1 VRERCRAAGK
11 NRDGRR
17 PIPNRSVR
25 PCLQLRR
32 VQHSPNGCVGCA
44 IKAAARKSNV
54 SRTLS
59 ADRRRKAPRGPP
71 SRDRVARA
79 IADAPEARGCVP
91 VAEKAT
97 PFSLL
102 PASDGFLC
110 GGRRSAPIRTRR
122 ARVTPIGHDH
132 SSFAGLSIFTGPRL
146 EGRSSASFGE
156 RTSRPGQC
164 DPAKLGFVGDRPS
177 DSSRKGLRRPY
188 PVALPRGELGGP
200 AWLMLTMRGLTAR
213 LGFWGTG
220 NGERLSPR

>member
-1 VRERCRAAGK
+1 
-11 NRDGRR
+11 
-17 PIPNRSVR
+17 
-25 PCLQLRR
+25 
-32 VQHSPNGCVGCA
+32 
-44 IKAAARKSNV
+44 V

-79 IADAPEARGCVP
+79 IADAPEARGCAP

-110 GGRRSAPIRTRR
+110 GGRRSAPIRTRFD
-122 ARVTPIGHDH
+122 RVTPVGHDH
-132 SSFAGLSIFTGPRL
+132 CSFAGLSIFTGPRL

-164 DPAKLGFVGDRPS
+164 DPAKLGFAGDHPS
-177 DSSRKGLRRPY
+177 DHRECGILAAIRSPPVKGPRRPY